1 MPSALPPNT
10 HDVSNPNRIPSLLTS
25 AGRSADVD
33 GNLDQRAT
41 RREPPTMSYFPNC
54 LEASDRVEKILSTDP
69 SSSELGS
76 NSDASSETAVQDS
89 RSNTSSQSV
98 QSPKSE
104 YEIFKEKA
112 QAEAAAKEVTRED
125 APEIPDSINEL
136 PWAVRRV
143 VSLHDDTSLPTITF
157 RYFLLVFMF
166 VTPGAFL
173 EQINHYRTTSAPY
186 SIFFVQIAAS
196 YVGDW
201 MARFIPA
208 LEVRIPFTN
217 WRFNTNPGPFS
228 VKEHVLVVIAA
239 NAGAYYNLAYTPI
252 SLAEVY
258 FGQKINS
265 AVALFFMLAIV
276 WTGYSYAAIARHFL
290 IYDPQQP
297 W

>member
-10 HDVSNPNRIPSLLTS
+10 HDVSNPIRIPSLLTS

-33 GNLDQRAT
+33 GNLDQRGT

-54 LEASDRVEKILSTDP
+54 LEASDKVEKILSTNP

-157 RYFLLVFMF
+157 RYFLLVLMF

-173 EQINHYRTTSAPY
+173 EQINQYRTTSAPY

-208 LEVRIPFTN
+208 LEVRIPFTK

-239 NAGAYYNLAYTPI
+239 NAGAYYNLAYTSI

>member
-1 MPSALPPNT
+1 
-10 HDVSNPNRIPSLLTS
+10 
-25 AGRSADVD
+25 
-33 GNLDQRAT
+33 
-41 RREPPTMSYFPNC
+41 MSYFPNG
-54 LEASDRVEKILSTDP
+54 LQGAGGADLKVEKSLSADP
-69 SSSELGS
+69 STSELVS

-89 RSNTSSQSV
+89 RSNASSQSV
-98 QSPKSE
+98 QSPKSD

-112 QAEAAAKEVTRED
+112 QAQAAAQELHVNGED
-125 APEIPDSINEL
+125 APEIDDAVNEL

-143 VSLHDDTSLPTITF
+143 VSLHDDTTLPTITF
-157 RYFLLVFMF
+157 RYFLLVFLF
-166 VTPGAFL
+166 VSPGAFL
-173 EQINHYRTTSAPY
+173 EQINQYRTTSAPY

-201 MARFIPA
+201 FARFIPS
-208 LEVRIPFTN
+208 LEVKIPFTK
-217 WRFNTNPGPFS
+217 WSFNTNPGPFS

-239 NAGAYYNLAYTPI
+239 NAGAYFNLAWTPI

-258 FGQKINS
+258 FDQKINP
-265 AVALFFMLAIV
+265 AVCLFFMLAIT

>member
-1 MPSALPPNT
+1 
-10 HDVSNPNRIPSLLTS
+10 
-25 AGRSADVD
+25 
-33 GNLDQRAT
+33 
-41 RREPPTMSYFPNC
+41 MSYFPNG
-54 LEASDRVEKILSTDP
+54 LEPGGGGRGEKSLSTDP
-69 SSSELGS
+69 STSELVS
-76 NSDASSETAVQDS
+76 NSDASSETAVQDT
-89 RSNTSSQSV
+89 RSNISSQSV
-98 QSPKSE
+98 QSPKSDF
-104 YEIFKEKA
+104 EIFKEKA
-112 QAEAAAKEVTRED
+112 QAQAEAQEVNGED
-125 APEIPDSINEL
+125 APEIDDTINEL

-143 VSLHDDTSLPTITF
+143 VSLHDDTTLPTITF
-157 RYFLLVFMF
+157 RYFLLVFLF
-166 VTPGAFL
+166 VSPGAFL
-173 EQINHYRTTSAPY
+173 EQINQYRTTSAPY

-201 MARFIPA
+201 MARFLPA
-208 LEVRIPFTN
+208 VEVKVPFTK

-239 NAGAYYNLAYTPI
+239 NAGAYYNLAWTPI

>member
-1 MPSALPPNT
+1 M
-10 HDVSNPNRIPSLLTS
+10 SNGNGLEAGDRGEKSL
-25 AGRSADVD
+25 SAD
-33 GNLDQRAT
+33 
-41 RREPPTMSYFPNC
+41 P
-54 LEASDRVEKILSTDP
+54 ST
-69 SSSELGS
+69 SELVS
-76 NSDASSETAVQDS
+76 NSDASSETAVQDA
-89 RSNTSSQSV
+89 RSNSSQSV
-98 QSPKSE
+98 SSPKSD

-112 QAEAAAKEVTRED
+112 QAQESAKEVNGDD
-125 APEIPDSINEL
+125 APEIDDSVNEL

-143 VSLHDDTSLPTITF
+143 VSLHDDTTLPTITF
-157 RYFLLVFMF
+157 RYFLLVALF
-166 VTPGAFL
+166 VSPGAFL
-173 EQINHYRTTSAPY
+173 EQINQYRSTSAPY

-201 MARFIPA
+201 CARYIPA
-208 LEVRIPFTN
+208 LEVKIPFTK
-217 WRFNTNPGPFS
+217 WSFNTNPGPFS

-239 NAGAYYNLAYTPI
+239 NAGAYYNLAWTPI

-258 FGQKINS
+258 FGQRMNS

>member
-1 MPSALPPNT
+1 M
-10 HDVSNPNRIPSLLTS
+10 SN
-25 AGRSADVD
+25 
-33 GNLDQRAT
+33 GNG
-41 RREPPTMSYFPNC
+41 
-54 LEASDRVEKILSTDP
+54 LEAGDRVEKSLSADP
-69 SSSELGS
+69 STSELVS
-76 NSDASSETAVQDS
+76 NSDASSETAVQDA
-89 RSNTSSQSV
+89 RSNSSQSV
-98 QSPKSE
+98 SSPKSD

-112 QAEAAAKEVTRED
+112 QAQESAKEVNGDD
-125 APEIPDSINEL
+125 APEIDDSVNEL

-143 VSLHDDTSLPTITF
+143 VSLHDDTTLPTITF
-157 RYFLLVFMF
+157 RYFLLVALF
-166 VTPGAFL
+166 VSPGAFL
-173 EQINHYRTTSAPY
+173 EQINQYRSTSAPY

-201 MARFIPA
+201 CARYIPA
-208 LEVRIPFTN
+208 LEVKIPFTK
-217 WRFNTNPGPFS
+217 WSFNTNPGPFS

-239 NAGAYYNLAYTPI
+239 NAGAYYNLAFTPI

-258 FGQKINS
+258 FGQRMNS